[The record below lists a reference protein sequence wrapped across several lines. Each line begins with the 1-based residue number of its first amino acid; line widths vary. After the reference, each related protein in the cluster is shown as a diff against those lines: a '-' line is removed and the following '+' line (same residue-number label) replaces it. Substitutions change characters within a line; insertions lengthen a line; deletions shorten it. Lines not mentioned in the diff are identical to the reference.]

1 MAETTLSRARGLL
14 VLCAITTGLLAA
26 LLPARSQAEPS
37 SSDWQWGATV
47 YVWLPSMGGDTSF
60 PPSGDGPAID
70 VTADAI
76 LDSLNFAFMGAF
88 EGRKGPWGV
97 ATDIIYLD
105 LGASKKGTRDLSL
118 EHVDLPASVD
128 ANLRLDITGWLWTL
142 AGSYSVVGQDGFS
155 MDVLAGARMLDLQ
168 EDLKWSF
175 NGDISSLPLPGRSGS
190 SHAKDTQWDAIVGL
204 KGRANFGAE
213 GSWYVPY
220 YVDVGTG
227 DSDLTWQGMI
237 GLGYRFDSV
246 DVTGVWRYL
255 DYDMGNSAPIRS
267 INFNGP
273 AVGVTFRF
281 H

>member
-1 MAETTLSRARGLL
+1 MTETTVSRARALQP
-14 VLCAITTGLLAA
+14 LCAASICLLAA
-26 LLPARSQAEPS
+26 LLPTRSQAES
-37 SSDWQWGATV
+37 SSSEWQWGATV

-60 PPSGDGPAID
+60 PPGGGGPSID
-70 VTADAI
+70 ITADAI
-76 LDSLNFAFMGAF
+76 LNSLNFAFMGAF
-88 EGRKGPWGV
+88 EGRRGPWGV
-97 ATDIIYLD
+97 ATDVIYLD
-105 LGASKKGTRDLSL
+105 LGASEKGTRDLSIG
-118 EHVDLPASVD
+118 HIGLPASVD
-128 ANLRLDITGWLWTL
+128 ANLRLDVTGWLWTL
-142 AGSYSVVGQDGFS
+142 AGSYSVIDQDGFS

-213 GSWYVPY
+213 RNWYVPY
-220 YVDVGTG
+220 YLDVGTG
-227 DSDLTWQGMI
+227 DSNLTWQGMV

-255 DYDMGNSAPIRS
+255 DYDMGNGTPIKS
-267 INFNGP
+267 LNFNGP

-281 H
+281 